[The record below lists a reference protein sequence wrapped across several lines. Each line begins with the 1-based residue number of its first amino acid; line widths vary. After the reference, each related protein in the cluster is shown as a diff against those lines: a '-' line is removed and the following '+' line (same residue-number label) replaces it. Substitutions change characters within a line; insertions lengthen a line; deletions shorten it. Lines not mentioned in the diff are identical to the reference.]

1 MTIYHRPIWVN
12 GQRRLSPP
20 SPTFFLQNPSTTWR
34 CYAFS
39 NSKNRRD
46 LRDIPSTCATNLF
59 ETSVQISSL
68 MKIFG
73 MVTLLHST
81 ACLSRKKCPI
91 CPRKNTHTQTHTHT
105 LNQIVQRAVPFNVTR
120 WRVLVCDLA
129 TSNKMMIQRKGTA
142 NGFTTYNNQFLLN
155 AGTHRWSDG
164 ASTTKHSFVS
174 QRLLDGRWPPASTI
188 KDKNQGYSL
197 SEPAGSVSLE
207 QTVTHTN
214 RPLWACFLP
223 IWCIHRPMIPRLWI
237 YTSIA
242 SVPRLW
248 TFLLP

>member
-1 MTIYHRPIWVN
+1 MSD
-12 GQRRLSPP
+12 LS
-20 SPTFFLQNPSTTWR
+20 T
-34 CYAFS
+34 
-39 NSKNRRD
+39 
-46 LRDIPSTCATNLF
+46 
-59 ETSVQISSL
+59 
-68 MKIFG
+68 
-73 MVTLLHST
+73 
-81 ACLSRKKCPI
+81 KKH
-91 CPRKNTHTQTHTHT
+91 THTQTHT

-142 NGFTTYNNQFLLN
+142 NGFTTYNNQLLLN

-214 RPLWACFLP
+214 RHCGLVFYPFDVYIDLWSQDCGSIPL
-223 IWCIHRPMIPRLWI
+223 
-237 YTSIA
+237 
-242 SVPRLW
+242 
-248 TFLLP
+248 